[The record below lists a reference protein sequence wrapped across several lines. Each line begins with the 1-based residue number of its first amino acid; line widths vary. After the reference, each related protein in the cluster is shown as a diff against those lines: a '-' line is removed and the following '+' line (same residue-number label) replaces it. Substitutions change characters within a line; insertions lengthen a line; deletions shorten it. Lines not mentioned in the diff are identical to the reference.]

1 MLSALPAAFHD
12 LYREHRLAD
21 GFSKT
26 RAAGSNGVSSDD
38 GDYRWMWSAVGLQ
51 LHPSQTFKLSSDP
64 LFVSKVRDIV
74 GL

>member
-1 MLSALPAAFHD
+1 
-12 LYREHRLAD
+12 
-21 GFSKT
+21 
-26 RAAGSNGVSSDD
+26 
-38 GDYRWMWSAVGLQ
+38 MWSAVGLQ